1 MELFQVFWDEQKR
14 LFLEF
19 KKDDKEK
26 LIYQPEKIK
35 YINLQFEISRTFKEN
50 LYHKEPPILI
60 SIKKIYHRSEFLS
73 FYVDLD
79 ELRIADN
86 VQIIILRLIIY
97 LHIGHKFEYS
107 FREKFKL
114 CDIEINE
121 DCYYGY
127 DFEDLDL
134 NNGFKTSLTQ
144 EKVYEEIK
152 KDLKNSTEKKTRI
165 LEKRKVENI
174 RENSDLISMMCESNK
189 SLKIIADE
197 LKNLTS
203 TIKNLSFNSIP
214 QSYMTQTPVVVNN
227 GGTGIERIKSPP
239 SKSNLIQ
246 DSGSSAKLLVIKEM
260 KSIFQKNIEK
270 NMDFNVKDI
279 LKPMSDEEIK
289 SMTLSDED
297 LENKEKQAIKNQIK
311 RLKKQ
316 QSKKITL
323 DKLKKPK

>member
-1 MELFQVFWDEQKR
+1 M
-14 LFLEF
+14 
-19 KKDDKEK
+19 
-26 LIYQPEKIK
+26 YQLEKIK
-35 YINLQFEISRTFKEN
+35 YINLQFEIYRTIKEN
-50 LYHKEPPILI
+50 LYNSEPPILI
-60 SIKKIYHRSEFLS
+60 SIKKIYHRNEFLS
-73 FYVDLD
+73 FYIDLD
-79 ELRIADN
+79 ELRIAEE

-97 LHIGHKFEYS
+97 LHIGHRFEYS
-107 FREKFKL
+107 FREKYKL

-127 DFEDLDL
+127 DFEDLDS
-134 NNGFKTSLTQ
+134 NKAFKTSLTQ

-152 KDLKNSTEKKTRI
+152 KDLKSSTEKKTLI
-165 LEKRKVENI
+165 LEKRKIENF
-174 RENSDLISMMCESNK
+174 RENNDLVSMICESNE

-214 QSYMTQTPVVVNN
+214 QSYITQTPVVVNKS
-227 GGTGIERIKSPP
+227 GMGIEGIKSPP
-239 SKSNLIQ
+239 SRSNLIQ

-260 KSIFQKNIEK
+260 KSLFQKNIEK

-279 LKPMSDEEIK
+279 LKPMSEEELK
-289 SMTLSDED
+289 SMILSNED
-297 LENKEKQAIKNQIK
+297 LEKKEEQAIQNQIK

-316 QSKKITL
+316 QNKKVTL